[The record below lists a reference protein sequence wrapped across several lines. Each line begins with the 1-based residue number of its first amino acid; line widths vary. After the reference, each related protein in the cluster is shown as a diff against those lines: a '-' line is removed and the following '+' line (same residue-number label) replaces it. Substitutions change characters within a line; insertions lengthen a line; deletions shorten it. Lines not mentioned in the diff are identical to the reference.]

1 MDYYIVKETGAHA
14 FQTTVNENC
23 DLSFFYKNNLYLKN
37 EIEISFFINERKD
50 HKSEYVSYL
59 QLEDALKIK
68 DIFMLQVIEKD
79 YEIRF
84 AKEIHSIEWVFIYLR
99 IILFSTVPSSQR

>member
-1 MDYYIVKETGAHA
+1 MDYYIVKTGAHA
-14 FQTTVNENC
+14 FYTIVDENC

-50 HKSEYVSYL
+50 HESEYINYSE
-59 QLEDALKIK
+59 LEDALKTK
-68 DIFMLQVIEKD
+68 DIFMVQALEKD

-84 AKEIHSIEWVFIYLR
+84 SGAELWVFS
-99 IILFSTVPSSQR
+99 FSKEKAENIFKLLNLK

>member
-14 FQTTVNENC
+14 FYTVVNENC

-37 EIEISFFINERKD
+37 EIEISFFINGRKD

-59 QLEDALKIK
+59 ELEDVLKTK
-68 DIFMLQVIEKD
+68 DIFMAQAIE
-79 YEIRF
+79 EEF
-84 AKEIHSIEWVFIYLR
+84 E
-99 IILFSTVPSSQR
+99 ILFSGGELWAYSFSKENAKKIFNLLVS

>member
-1 MDYYIVKETGAHA
+1 MEYYIVKESGAHV
-14 FQTTVNENC
+14 FYTIVNENC

-37 EIEISFFINERKD
+37 EIEISFFVNERKD

-59 QLEDALKIK
+59 HLEDALKTK
-68 DIFMLQVIEKD
+68 DIFMVQSIEKD

-84 AKEIHSIEWVFIYLR
+84 SGGELWVFS
-99 IILFSTVPSSQR
+99 FSKEKAEKIFNLLDIV